1 MTEVFRTPR
10 LCIVR
15 AEVSH
20 AELYHSLWTDPRVMA
35 AVGFPRGIPAK
46 FSEIRSGL
54 LAQPD
59 SDFDRL
65 LVVVLSE
72 NGSAIGECFMH
83 SPGVDGIAS
92 TDVKLLP
99 EFWGRGFGREIKRG
113 MLTHLFSNTDCV
125 AVEATPSVNNI
136 ASIRMQESVGG
147 VREGENV
154 SSFPEE
160 MSDYTLPVHH
170 YIYRV
175 TREIWKAG
183 Q

>member
-10 LCIVR
+10 LSILR

-35 AVGFPRGIPAK
+35 AVGFPKGLPVK

-65 LVVVLSE
+65 LVIVLLK

-83 SPGVDGIAS
+83 SPGEDGIAS

-99 EFWGRGFGREIKRG
+99 EFWDRGFGREIKRG
-113 MLTHLFSNTDCV
+113 MLTHLFSNTECI
-125 AVEATPSVNNI
+125 AVEATPNVKNT

-147 VREGENV
+147 VRTGENV
-154 SSFPEE
+154 SHFPTE
-160 MSDYTLPVHH
+160 MSNYTQPVHH

-175 TREIWKAG
+175 MREVWEASL
-183 Q
+183 